1 MCIKQPKVKKPPIM
15 PDAPPVPEEAP
26 RAVVKNETAST
37 NTAKKK
43 GKSNLRIDL
52 NPAVSSGLRL

>member
-1 MCIKQPKVKKPPIM
+1 MCMKTPKPPKPVIL

-26 RAVVKNETAST
+26 KPVVKNENSNP

-43 GKSNLRIDL
+43 GKSNLKIDL